1 MQIKLIFTRKV
12 VHLAS
17 FWRWGFW
24 NSEVAYCLKWE
35 TKDKLINPMSIASF
49 SLLEWGSAC
58 IASSLR
64 SHLSPKSSILFFL
77 VKLAFSNTSICYNP
91 MDITEPAVPSA
102 RLLGLC
108 SKLYP
113 SNVLRMLNKN
123 LNCFVQSLS
132 WASERQVLLAE
143 NYSLCT
149 GVFLSLFFSFASKQE
164 KRRAHKRAR
173 RYLKRK
179 YRAYE
184 QARKTT
190 ILSYLSNTFLDTSWI
205 ASGSKAFSPAIRDMT
220 ICWSCEN
227 V

>member
-1 MQIKLIFTRKV
+1 M
-12 VHLAS
+12 
-17 FWRWGFW
+17 
-24 NSEVAYCLKWE
+24 
-35 TKDKLINPMSIASF
+35 KDKLIHPISRASF

-58 IASSLR
+58 IASSLW

-77 VKLAFSNTSICYNP
+77 FKLVFSNTSICYNP
-91 MDITEPAVPSA
+91 MDISEPAVPSA
-102 RLLGLC
+102 GLLGLG

-113 SNVLRMLNKN
+113 SNMLRMLNKN
-123 LNCFVQSLS
+123 LNCFVQCLS
-132 WASERQVLLAE
+132 WARQNRASERQVLLAE